1 MFTFSYK
8 KNNNVHLF
16 KTLEENGF
24 NIPQN
29 YIPLYKKFF
38 SVDENNYNNI
48 NLNHK
53 LKIFNLKS
61 TDERNTFICSLTD
74 GNSKLKAKSF
84 FKFSPLIDPAKYM
97 VGKYKD
103 SSDEKMFSLP
113 KFSNNICQ
121 SRLLEPNNAAYIDSF
136 FSYLSSMLHNYHKI
150 PHCLDFYG
158 SFLCIKENFKINIAD
173 DLDFLYDSTY
183 YHKNKNKL
191 FDVDEIDEDLYC
203 SDSTRNYR
211 KKISFLDEKTD
222 LETDKL
228 NEEIFDGVFKKSN
241 LTAENIRIHNNL
253 SEKDLIFQ
261 SSNDN
266 NSSKAETNS
275 ECSSRSSNT
284 SDESSNYSVDAEDSE
299 KSLETEETDE
309 YEEISQSIDSDIDL
323 NATFKKFPV
332 QIICLEKLDNTLD
345 HLMDSDEE
353 LSNDMWRSCLFQIIM
368 NLVIY
373 QKMFDFTHNDL
384 HTNNVMYKKTDKQFI
399 IYKLNGVHYKVP
411 TFGRLFKIID
421 FGRAIYKFRD
431 TIICSD
437 SYSAKGDAASQY
449 NCEPFFNK
457 NKPRLEPNKSFD
469 LCRLACSLF
478 DFFVDDIDELG
489 DIKCPIT
496 HIVNEWVTDDNGRN
510 ILYKKNGE
518 ERYPEFKLYKMIA
531 RTVHKH
537 IPEEQVKN
545 SIFNKFKT
553 STKKMNKSAKSKII
567 NIDKLPSYIN
577 IPQETTEKKALS

>member
-74 GNSKLKAKSF
+74 GNSKLKANSF